1 MIRPPPKSTLFPY
14 TPLFRS
20 FRGSAVARADS
31 RLGMFWELRGLQ
43 PAEPVT
49 TAVTVTPTSAGWL
62 RRATA
67 SLGLVRRR
75 APVRLEWQEVPQLR
89 GALAGRALA
98 LELAGLSPG
107 RYRIEVVVRATGDR
121 RASATREILVE
132 GR

>member
-49 TAVTVTPTSAGWL
+49 TAVTVTPTSAGGL

-75 APVRLEWQEVPQLR
+75 APVRLEWQEVPQPP
-89 GALAGRALA
+89 GAPARRAPA
-98 LELAGLSPG
+98 LEPARLPP
-107 RYRIEVVVRATGDR
+107 R
-121 RASATREILVE
+121 RQPP
-132 GR
+132 